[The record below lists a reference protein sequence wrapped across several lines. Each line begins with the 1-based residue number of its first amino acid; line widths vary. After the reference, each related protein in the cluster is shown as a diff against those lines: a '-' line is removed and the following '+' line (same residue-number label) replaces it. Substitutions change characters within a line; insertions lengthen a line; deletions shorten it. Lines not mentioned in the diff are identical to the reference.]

1 MTTND
6 ALSKEIICLID
17 DDKVYQYTATK
28 SLKASTVVRQ
38 VLVFNDGEEAYNY
51 LVDNLNSRDN
61 LPDIIFLDINMPY
74 MDGWEFMSEFIKL
87 QPKLSKTITIYMVS
101 SSVQKEDI
109 ERAEELELIS
119 DYIIKPI
126 TTQRFKE
133 ILEG

>member
-6 ALSKEIICLID
+6 TLSKEIICLID

-28 SLKASTVVRQ
+28 SLKATNVVRQ
-38 VLVFNDGEEAYNY
+38 VLVFNDGEEGYNY

-74 MDGWEFMSEFIKL
+74 MDGWEFMAEFIKL